1 MPIQSIIR
9 KAITDHLVNHVNVG
23 DDKRCRIDIL
33 CEQAEREILEAM
45 PTMVLNLFNECAESY
60 DIQIWDIKAGIH
72 TMPDDKQYLNL
83 YTNDDEM
90 ILLSSSEV
98 DILDRAFEK
107 SLISEPTRPNRK

>member
-33 CEQAEREILEAM
+33 CEQAEKEIMKEM
-45 PTMVLNLFNECAESY
+45 QVV
-60 DIQIWDIKAGIH
+60 IH
-72 TMPDDKQYLNL
+72 MDSTQ
-83 YTNDDEM
+83 
-90 ILLSSSEV
+90 SE
-98 DILDRAFEK
+98 ILDRAFEK